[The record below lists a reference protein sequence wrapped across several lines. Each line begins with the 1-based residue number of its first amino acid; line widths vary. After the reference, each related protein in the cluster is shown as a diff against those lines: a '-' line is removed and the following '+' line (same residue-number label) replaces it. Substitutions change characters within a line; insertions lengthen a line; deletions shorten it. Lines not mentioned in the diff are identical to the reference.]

1 MPHPKRSEADVLG
14 RPLPSRGLLGIYGRV
29 SRVPPHAS
37 GGSNPLGGEDIEQL
51 EELGDDAII
60 AQQRGAHAPAPRAQ
74 VTEDARSVVISDH
87 PAQGFGAPRAA
98 QASAGAPARKRSE
111 RTEKTVVIRDRRQIE
126 ELQREMAKRKPRIA
140 TPPPKKG
147 LLLWVIV
154 GIAAFLTGGLVA
166 LFATRDESSDVAPI
180 PPVASQAL
188 PLAPPAPSAAEPPS
202 VSIDELPIEGSKKH

>member
-1 MPHPKRSEADVLG
+1 M
-14 RPLPSRGLLGIYGRV
+14 PSRRLLGIYGRV

-37 GGSNPLGGEDIEQL
+37 GGSSPPGGEDIEQL

-60 AQQRGAHAPAPRAQ
+60 AQQQGAHAPAPRAQ
-74 VTEDARSVVISDH
+74 VTEEARSVVISDH
-87 PAQGFGAPRAA
+87 PPLGAGVA
-98 QASAGAPARKRSE
+98 APAERARKRRSE

-126 ELQREMAKRKPRIA
+126 ELRREMAKRKVQHVA
-140 TPPPKKG
+140 PPSTKG

-154 GIAAFLTGGLVA
+154 GLAAFVTGGLVA
-166 LFATRDESSDVAPI
+166 LLATREEANDVAPI

-188 PLAPPAPSAAEPPS
+188 PAAPTPSAAEPPS